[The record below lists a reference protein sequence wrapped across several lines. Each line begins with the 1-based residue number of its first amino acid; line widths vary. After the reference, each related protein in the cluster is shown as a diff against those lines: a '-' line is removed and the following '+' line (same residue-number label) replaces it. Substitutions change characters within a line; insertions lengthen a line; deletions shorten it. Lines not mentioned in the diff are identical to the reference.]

1 MKTFALAVLAALA
14 NAVDFTGTVTE
25 IVTENGVV
33 TITATIEGETDPVT
47 AEVPADMPIELNS
60 KVEKRGD
67 QWFVDDVEWTPAAA
81 AETTDAG
88 AGDSGDAAAGDSGD
102 AAAGDSGDAAAG
114 DSGDAAT
121 GDSGDVAA
129 GDSGEAAAGDSGEA
143 AAGDSGEAA
152 DGGSEES
159 AEVDDN
165 EYGFDLF
172 GLKNA
177 FSQEINV
184 QWPGTDEN
192 GDPIL
197 RDMGTL
203 TLANGWGIGKSP
215 DTFVEFFVMLHFLPT
230 EAEKAA
236 AETMTFSWAMSGYDE
251 TEIDG
256 EISVSVN
263 NKSEVMQL
271 FPTFIPGDPTVIID
285 YDFAVVDAAAS

>member
-1 MKTFALAVLAALA
+1 MKTFAMAVLAALA

-67 QWFVDDVEWTPAAA
+67 QWFVDDVEWTPTA
-81 AETTDAG
+81 
-88 AGDSGDAAAGDSGD
+88 AAAGDSGE
-102 AAAGDSGDAAAG
+102 AAAGDSGEAAAG
-114 DSGDAAT
+114 DSGEAAA
-121 GDSGDVAA
+121 GDSGEAAA
-129 GDSGEAAAGDSGEA
+129 GDSGEAAAADSGEAAAGDSGEA

-152 DGGSEES
+152 DGGSEE
-159 AEVDDN
+159 AAVVDDN
-165 EYGFDLF
+165 EYGFNLF
-172 GLKNA
+172 GLENA
-177 FSQEINV
+177 FSTEINV
-184 QWPGTDEN
+184 QWPGVDGN

-203 TLANGWGIGKSP
+203 TLANGWGIGEGA
-215 DTFVEFFVMLHFLPT
+215 DAFVEFFVMLHFSPT

-236 AETMTFSWAMSGYDE
+236 FETMTFSWAMSGYVY
-251 TEIDG
+251 TEVDG
-256 EISVSVN
+256 EIIPVVD

-271 FPTFIPGDPTVIID
+271 FPTFIPGDDTVIFD
-285 YDFAVVDAAAS
+285 YDYAVVDAAAS

>member
-102 AAAGDSGDAAAG
+102 AAAGDSGDA
-114 DSGDAAT
+114 
-121 GDSGDVAA
+121 AA

-236 AETMTFSWAMSGYDE
+236 AETMTFSWAMSGYDI

-256 EISVSVN
+256 ETTVSVN

>member
-1 MKTFALAVLAALA
+1 MKTFAMAVLAALA

-67 QWFVDDVEWTPAAA
+67 QWFVDDVEWTPTA
-81 AETTDAG
+81 
-88 AGDSGDAAAGDSGD
+88 AAAGDSGE
-102 AAAGDSGDAAAG
+102 AAAGDSGEA
-114 DSGDAAT
+114 
-121 GDSGDVAA
+121 AA

-152 DGGSEES
+152 DGGSEE
-159 AEVDDN
+159 AAVVDDN
-165 EYGFDLF
+165 EYGFNLF
-172 GLKNA
+172 GLENA
-177 FSQEINV
+177 FSTEINV
-184 QWPGTDEN
+184 QWPGVDGN

-203 TLANGWGIGKSP
+203 TLANGWGIGEGA
-215 DTFVEFFVMLHFLPT
+215 DAFVEFFVMLHFSPT

-236 AETMTFSWAMSGYDE
+236 FETMTFSWAMSGYVD
-251 TEIDG
+251 TEVDG
-256 EISVSVN
+256 EITTVVD

-271 FPTFIPGDPTVIID
+271 FPTFIPGDDTVIFD
-285 YDFAVVDAAAS
+285 YDYAVVDAAAS